1 MAGVESME
9 EPVGVALEAIA
20 DSIGTSGEAL
30 RLLIGI
36 LGMAFLATSFS
47 NSKAEWSWRIA
58 GAGWVFL
65 GLFIYLLSEYYVKI
79 GDPVLIIM
87 TAGALPA
94 GFFLAVLET
103 QRSVSYTHLRAHET

>member
-1 MAGVESME
+1 ME

-47 NSKAEWSWRIA
+47 NSKAEWSRRIA
-58 GAGWVFL
+58 GCWL
-65 GLFIYLLSEYYVKI
+65 GISRPLH
-79 GDPVLIIM
+79 
-87 TAGALPA
+87 LPTIRI
-94 GFFLAVLET
+94 LCENW
-103 QRSVSYTHLRAHET
+103 RSCSNHNDCWCLTRRYFSCCA